1 MDFIGAGGW
10 SYFRVPGEAPL
21 AAYARAFRFVE
32 VNATFYRHPAP
43 RAVEAWRRRVPEDF
57 VFSVK
62 CHRAVTHTESLAPT
76 EAALDAFG
84 RSLAIAHRL
93 RAPAFVL
100 ETPASLLFTAAK
112 ARDLTSLL
120 ASADRRGIAIALE
133 ARAHAVGDLPPP
145 LERAMR
151 DLGLV
156 DATDYSRQ
164 RPRVS
169 QEVAYTRLLG
179 KGSHNQW
186 VFSDGELRE
195 IAATAQRT
203 ETDRVFFTF
212 HGVRMYRDAARFLAL
227 QDLGRFPA
235 VSEEGQSRL
244 PTALGPSGWPRERR
258 RTC

>member
-1 MDFIGAGGW
+1 
-10 SYFRVPGEAPL
+10 
-21 AAYARAFRFVE
+21 

-100 ETPASLLFTAAK
+100 ETPASLRFTAAK

-133 ARAHAVGDLPPP
+133 ARAHAVGNLPPP

-151 DLGLV
+151 DLGIV

-164 RPRVS
+164 PPRVAE
-169 QEVAYTRLLG
+169 EVGYTRLFG
-179 KGSHNQW
+179 RGEHNQW
-186 VFSDGELRE
+186 VFSDRELQA
-195 IAATAQRT
+195 IA
-203 ETDRVFFTF
+203 ETRGKTGADRVFFTF
-212 HGVRMYRDAARFLAL
+212 HGVRMYRDAARYLAL
-227 QDLGRFPA
+227 QRKGPLPPIPGKEQA
-235 VSEEGQSRL
+235 RL
-244 PTALGPSGWPRERR
+244 PLQTVAGPRGRGAYLHAYP
-258 RTC
+258 